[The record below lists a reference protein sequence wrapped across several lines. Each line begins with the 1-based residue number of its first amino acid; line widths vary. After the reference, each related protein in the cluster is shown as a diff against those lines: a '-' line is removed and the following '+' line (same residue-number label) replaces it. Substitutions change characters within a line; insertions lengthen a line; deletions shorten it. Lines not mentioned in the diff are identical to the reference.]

1 MICIHGSTTT
11 RPSPG
16 HLHRNGHERCVE
28 RGQRQLERL
37 GAVVGQPRRVCG
49 SAGRGLD
56 HVCSDW
62 ASQGLG
68 VFVDDIVVS
77 TGEGSTSF
85 EAGLDGWAA
94 GAPPG
99 SATNANDWIRTTAAG
114 FPVGAAITT
123 PRTIIMGFGVEGIST
138 PAERNAVM
146 GRAMEYLLP

>member
-1 MICIHGSTTT
+1 MRPAATRAGGSSG
-11 RPSPG
+11 PSTSARTG
-16 HLHRNGHERCVE
+16 QQVE
-28 RGQRQLERL
+28 VSI
-37 GAVVGQPRRVCG
+37 AY
-49 SAGRGLD
+49 A
-56 HVCSDW
+56 SDW

-85 EAGLDGWAA
+85 EAGLDGWAVTGPRRA
-94 GAPPG
+94 ARP
-99 SATNANDWIRTTAAG
+99 TANDWIRTTAAG

>member
-1 MICIHGSTTT
+1 MPATGPVRASASSSTTSS
-11 RPSPG
+11 SPP
-16 HLHRNGHERCVE
+16 
-28 RGQRQLERL
+28 
-37 GAVVGQPRRVCG
+37 AKAAP
-49 SAGRGLD
+49 
-56 HVCSDW
+56 
-62 ASQGLG
+62 
-68 VFVDDIVVS
+68 
-77 TGEGSTSF
+77 F
-85 EAGLDGWAA
+85 EAGLDGWAVT